1 MEHTAKLVKS
11 FRDYL
16 MYAEGLKGAL
26 EAKNLDDTLKLCT
39 YLIGE
44 LRVMT
49 FFVEGLPEFKRVH
62 ETLMTKMESVYKI
75 MEYARTG
82 QWDKALA
89 EHPLIV
95 DPPPEENRVYEQP
108 KWRYLSGAEIA
119 SVFSAVTPSIPRNKE
134 SVSRNH

>member
-75 MEYARTG
+75 MEYVRTG

-95 DPPPEENRVYEQP
+95 DPPPEENSAYEQP

-134 SVSRNH
+134 SVARNH

>member
-82 QWDKALA
+82 QWGKALD
-89 EHPLIV
+89 EHRVIV
-95 DPPPEENRVYEQP
+95 DPPPEENSAYEQP

-119 SVFSAVTPSIPRNKE
+119 SVFSAVTRDLPRYKE
-134 SVSRNH
+134 SVARNQ